1 MSSRK
6 ARRNPLFADAM
17 LESRLSPA
25 VIYYPL
31 PPSIVEFDPIGDRE
45 EDPALPGDMGEIDI
59 IVDPEIDLIQV
70 GDPSVDVSNII

>member
-6 ARRNPLFADAM
+6 ARRNPLFADAF

-31 PPSIVEFDPIGDRE
+31 APSIVEFDPVGDRE
-45 EDPALPGDMGEIDI
+45 ENPALPETAEDFDI
-59 IVDPEIDLIQV
+59 ICDPEIDVILD
-70 GDPSVDVSNII
+70 DPSVDTSTLA

>member
-6 ARRNPLFADAM
+6 ARRNPLFADAF

-31 PPSIVEFDPIGDRE
+31 APSIVEFDPVGNRE
-45 EDPALPGDMGEIDI
+45 DDPMEPEEAEDFDI
-59 IVDPEIDLIQV
+59 ICDPEIDLIQV
-70 GDPSVDVSNII
+70 DDPSVDVSNIS

>member
-6 ARRNPLFADAM
+6 ARRNPLFADAF

-31 PPSIVEFDPIGDRE
+31 APSIVEFDPVGNRE
-45 EDPALPGDMGEIDI
+45 DDPALPEDLIEMD
-59 IVDPEIDLIQV
+59 VVCDPEIDLIQV
-70 GDPSVDVSNII
+70 DDPSIDTSNIS

>member
-6 ARRNPLFADAM
+6 ARRNPLFADAF

-31 PPSIVEFDPIGDRE
+31 APSIVEFDPVGNRE
-45 EDPALPGDMGEIDI
+45 DDPALPEDLQDMDI
-59 IVDPEIDLIQV
+59 VCDPEIDLIQV
-70 GDPSVDVSNII
+70 DDPSIDLSNVS